1 MKRVLLAIIF
11 LLFMVA
17 NVWATAGS
25 CTQTRHKYKGGM
37 VVVKLVCTGDSTN
50 GSLPTQTVSSA
61 NMAEIQGSHYLYQ
74 VIAYPTSGGTAP
86 DAADITVLQNTE
98 DLLGGK
104 GTNLLHATNTLNSH
118 PYNSTMTAYYYP
130 AIINTITVAVANQS
144 TNSANWTM
152 ELVFVKEI

>member
-1 MKRVLLAIIF
+1 MKKICVALLLVMAF
-11 LLFMVA
+11 AVNCF
-17 NVWATAGS
+17 ATAGS
-25 CTQTRHKYKGGM
+25 CTQTRHKYKGGT
-37 VVVKLVCTGDSTN
+37 VVIKLVCTGDSTN
-50 GSLPTQTVSSA
+50 GSLPTQTVSDA
-61 NMAEIQGSHYLYQ
+61 NMAEIQGSHFLYQ
-74 VIAYPTSGGTAP
+74 VVAYPTSGGTAP
-86 DAADITVLQNTE
+86 DAADITVLQNTQ

-104 GTNLLHATNTLNSH
+104 GTNLIHATNTLNSH